1 MPTNMHAAEFYR
13 READRL
19 YTMSEAEMFA
29 DIRAGLLDMAQRYQ
43 RLAAQRER
51 LADPK
56 RGPSGRVA
64 QKASQDSGDAQT
76 RLPP

>member
-19 YTMSEAEMFA
+19 YTMSAAETFA
-29 DIRAGLLDMAQRYQ
+29 DIRAGLLDMAQRYE
-43 RLAAQRER
+43 RLATQRER

-56 RGPSGRVA
+56 RGPSGKLS
-64 QKASQDSGDAQT
+64 QKASPDSGDAQT
-76 RLPP
+76 RLP